1 MASGPKKAVA
11 AAVVAAVLGVLLLG
25 TPGSF
30 ANLSS
35 TATGSPLVITSGTVS
50 ASVTGPT
57 AGTVTT
63 GTAPAGVVVDA
74 GSAGIIPG
82 IQDQTLTYQVTNSG
96 SSATP
101 AAISSIH
108 VVSTSVT
115 DTTRWADIRPY
126 LSVTVA
132 VNGGAAI
139 TVPSSA
145 ITSTG
150 IDATLSFSANV
161 QPGATV
167 SVVVE
172 FTIPATASAGTIDLL
187 RTLQPD
193 RSTGL
198 TIASIIAIAP
208 VFTLTQTSIAAP

>member
-1 MASGPKKAVA
+1 MASGPRNAVVAAVA
-11 AAVVAAVLGVLLLG
+11 AAVLGVLLLG

-30 ANLSS
+30 ANLSA

-57 AGTVTT
+57 TGTVTT

-74 GSAGIIPG
+74 GSVGIVPG

-96 SSATP
+96 TSATS

-126 LSVTVA
+126 LVVTVA
-132 VNGGAAI
+132 VNGGTAVTLA
-139 TVPSSA
+139 PST
-145 ITSTG
+145 ITSAG
-150 IDATLSFSANV
+150 IDATVSFSSNL
-161 QPGATV
+161 QPGTTV
-167 SVVVE
+167 PVVVE
-172 FTIPATASAGTIDLL
+172 FSIPATASSGTVDLL

-193 RSTGL
+193 RSSAI
-198 TIASIIAIAP
+198 TIASIIGIAP
-208 VFTLTQTSIAAP
+208 VFTLTQTSRAAP

>member
-1 MASGPKKAVA
+1 
-11 AAVVAAVLGVLLLG
+11 
-25 TPGSF
+25 
-30 ANLSS
+30 
-35 TATGSPLVITSGTVS
+35 
-50 ASVTGPT
+50 
-57 AGTVTT
+57 T
-63 GTAPAGVVVDA
+63 GTAPAGVVIDT

-101 AAISSIH
+101 AAIGSIH

-167 SVVVE
+167 PVVVE
-172 FTIPATASAGTIDLL
+172 LTIPASAGTIDLL